1 MAEFPRE
8 VIECMA
14 DHYILLCLTEI
25 DRLTAL
31 LASEQKER
39 RAAAKKP
46 VICSYCGYE
55 IPWQE
60 DAEALRE
67 AMAAHVVTCDNRLEA
82 SMAADIIILQ
92 EDNDRLTALLADRD
106 AEIARL
112 KRYVGVM
119 DATMKIEDKPSVE
132 VKR

>member
-25 DRLTAL
+25 
-31 LASEQKER
+31 
-39 RAAAKKP
+39 
-46 VICSYCGYE
+46 
-55 IPWQE
+55 
-60 DAEALRE
+60 
-67 AMAAHVVTCDNRLEA
+67 
-82 SMAADIIILQ
+82 
-92 EDNDRLTALLADRD
+92 DRLTALLADRD